1 MISAFFIRL
10 IFLVLILTSINFA
23 QDEINYFSNENR
35 LRFGDYLFCDNDYLR
50 AIDEY
55 KLVLKEKNS
64 DSLKLKIAL
73 AYQKLGKYYESENS
87 LKELFN
93 SQQLHNDAKFE
104 YAKTLYLS
112 KRFSL
117 LNELVSDNS
126 FIETSKRNEIQKLH
140 HLTQLY
146 SLQAIEDSS
155 KFFQPFNQNESV
167 ELLKFYIRKQNLE
180 NKSPALAAILSA
192 VIPGLGK
199 IYTGNYGDG
208 ITAFLLTGVLTF
220 LSIDNFH
227 AQHDFRGWLF
237 AGLAA
242 YFYAGN
248 IYGSAASAQLFNAN
262 LRITFDNEL
271 QLFLNK
277 NNHFITRNNLFC
289 K

>member
-1 MISAFFIRL
+1 MISSFFIRL

-35 LRFGDYLFCDNDYLR
+35 LRFGDYLFCEIDYLR

-64 DSLKLKIAL
+64 DSLKFKIAL

-117 LNELVSDNS
+117 LNEIVSDNS

-167 ELLKFYIRKQNLE
+167 ELLKFYIRRQNLG

-192 VIPGLGK
+192 VVPGLGK

-208 ITAFLLTGVLTF
+208 VTAFLLTGVLTF
-220 LSIDNFH
+220 LSIDNFN

-277 NNHFITRNNLFC
+277 NNHFITKNNLFC

>member
-1 MISAFFIRL
+1 MISSFFIRL

-64 DSLKLKIAL
+64 DSLKFKIAL
-73 AYQKLGKYYESENS
+73 AYQKLGRFEESENS
-87 LKELFN
+87 FKELFN
-93 SQQLHNDAKFE
+93 SQQLFNDAKFE

-126 FIETSKRNEIQKLH
+126 FIESSKRNEIQKLH

-146 SLQAIEDSS
+146 SLQAIDDSS
-155 KFFQPFNQNESV
+155 NFFQPFNQNESV
-167 ELLKFYIRKQNLE
+167 ELLKFYIRKQNIE
-180 NKSPALAAILSA
+180 NKSPALAAVLSA

-220 LSIDNFH
+220 LAIDNFN
-227 AQHDFRGWLF
+227 ADHDFRGWLF
-237 AGLAA
+237 TGLAA

-248 IYGSAASAQLFNAN
+248 IYGSAASAQLFNAGA
-262 LRITFDNEL
+262 RITFDNDL

-277 NNHFITRNNLFC
+277 NNNFITKNNLFC